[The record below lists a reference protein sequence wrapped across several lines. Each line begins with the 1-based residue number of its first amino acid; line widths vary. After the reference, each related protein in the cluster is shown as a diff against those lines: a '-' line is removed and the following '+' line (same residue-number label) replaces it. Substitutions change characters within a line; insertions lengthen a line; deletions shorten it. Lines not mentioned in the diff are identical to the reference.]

1 VTRSLRSLH
10 LLVPGLLGPLPALQR
25 LGTLPDVSQLE
36 TCLARAAV
44 ADVAGR
50 DLETTLCA
58 LFGIACGEWGGL
70 PLAPLRLAGQ
80 GGQAEGG
87 FWIQATPVCL
97 RPDRDRL
104 LLFDTRDIELPMA
117 DAREL
122 ADGVCSHFSD
132 LGWRL
137 QLTTPHDW
145 FLGMDT
151 PPRIETCSLGDAFGR
166 NIDQFL
172 PKGEEAL
179 HWHGLLNEIQMLF
192 HAAQTNQRREQR
204 GEPTLSGVWFHGG
217 GFLPRKVAAPFTRVW
232 AGEAL
237 ARGLAV
243 QASITHTATL
253 PDAEAVTAE
262 AGEQLIVYDLLQR
275 PVWRA
280 DPFDWCEGVA
290 EFSAWLTGLV
300 RAVGSGRLD
309 ELRLYPC
316 NGRVYTLTAASLRR
330 FWRRRLPLLSRLDE
344 HRQRGISPTE

>member
-1 VTRSLRSLH
+1 MTRSLRSLH

-145 FLGMDT
+145 FMGMDL
-151 PPRIETCSLGDAFGR
+151 SL
-166 NIDQFL
+166 I
-172 PKGEEAL
+172 
-179 HWHGLLNEIQMLF
+179 HIS
-192 HAAQTNQRREQR
+192 
-204 GEPTLSGVWFHGG
+204 EPTR
-217 GFLPRKVAAPFTRVW
+217 PRLVSRMP
-232 AGEAL
+232 
-237 ARGLAV
+237 
-243 QASITHTATL
+243 S
-253 PDAEAVTAE
+253 
-262 AGEQLIVYDLLQR
+262 
-275 PVWRA
+275 
-280 DPFDWCEGVA
+280 
-290 EFSAWLTGLV
+290 SA
-300 RAVGSGRLD
+300 
-309 ELRLYPC
+309 
-316 NGRVYTLTAASLRR
+316 
-330 FWRRRLPLLSRLDE
+330 
-344 HRQRGISPTE
+344 